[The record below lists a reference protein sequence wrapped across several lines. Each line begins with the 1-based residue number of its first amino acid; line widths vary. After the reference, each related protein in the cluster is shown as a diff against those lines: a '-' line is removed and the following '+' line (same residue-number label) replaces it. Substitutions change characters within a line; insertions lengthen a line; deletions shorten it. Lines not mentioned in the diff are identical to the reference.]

1 MGILLISNNTQA
13 PWNSKVVPPVTRGLE
28 GWFTFDTDV
37 SRFALN
43 RAIGKA
49 DAAVIGSPTAYA
61 THGRFQGRFNFL
73 QTPIAESD
81 EQTLIVVGKSVN
93 APTGSGDAS
102 MLVGNFT
109 GTSATPGL
117 TGGASGTNI
126 YLRTSTKVTGG
137 AGRDNS
143 AGGIIND
150 AAETTGMLPTAW
162 AIRAVRTKTGVPTKV
177 YDLTAHV
184 SAESSN
190 SLTRGLS
197 NTMFRVGSGT
207 STDFAGA
214 SDISAVAIYSK
225 YLTDDEINL
234 IAATMRKRMARLG
247 IAV

>member
-1 MGILLISNNTQA
+1 MGIMLISNNTQA
-13 PWNSKVVPPVTRGLE
+13 PWYSKVVPPVTRGLE

-43 RAIGKA
+43 RAVGKA
-49 DAAVIGSPTAYA
+49 DAAVIGLPTAFA
-61 THGRFQGRFNFL
+61 THGRFQGRFNYL

-93 APTGSGDAS
+93 MPTGSADAS
-102 MLVGNFT
+102 MLVGNFS
-109 GTSATPGL
+109 GASATPGL
-117 TGGASGTNI
+117 TGTAPGTNV
-126 YLRTSTKVTGG
+126 YLRSSTKVTGS

-143 AGGIIND
+143 AGGVVND
-150 AAETTGMLPTAW
+150 AAEVVGSLPTAW
-162 AIRAVRTKTGVPTKV
+162 AIRAVRTKTGAPTKV

-184 SAESSN
+184 SAESLS
-190 SLTRGLS
+190 SLPRGLS

-207 STDFAGA
+207 ATDFAGA

-234 IAATMRKRMARLG
+234 IAAAMRKRMARLG
-247 IAV
+247 VVV